1 LNPAVSVILPV
12 HNGGD
17 YLADAVS
24 SILSQSLREL
34 ELLLVDDRSDDGA
47 IAKLNIADERLCI
60 LDSKQPGVA
69 GAFNSGLARARG
81 KFIARM
87 DADDLSLPERLAQQL
102 DYLESHPGVAICG
115 GRVEIFSEQALGAG
129 NLRYQDW
136 LNNCSSPEK
145 IHREIFIE
153 SPIPNPTA
161 MFRRGAI
168 DQLGGYRNPDWPE
181 DYDLFLRADAAGMR
195 MGKPEDVVLRWREHG
210 QRLTRTDP
218 RYDIARFQAA
228 KAHYLVSQRL
238 HDRSIVIWGA
248 GPTGTLMHDLLESE
262 EAVIQGFLEVHPRRI
277 GGSKRGLPVWP
288 IDHVSELNDEI
299 VLVAVG
305 AAGARE
311 KIQAYMVERGKTEG
325 PDYLFV
331 A

>member
-1 LNPAVSVILPV
+1 LSPAVSVILPV
-12 HNGGD
+12 HNGGE
-17 YLADAVS
+17 YLAAAVS
-24 SILSQSLREL
+24 SILGQSFHNL

-47 IAKLNIADERLCI
+47 IAGLDTWDERLCI
-60 LDSKQPGVA
+60 LNSKQSGVA
-69 GAFNSGLARARG
+69 GAFNYGLARARG
-81 KFIARM
+81 SFIARM

-102 DYLESHPGVAICG
+102 DYLESHPGVDICG
-115 GRVEIFSEQALGAG
+115 GGVEIFSDQVLGAG

-136 LNNCSSPEK
+136 LNNCRSPEK
-145 IHREIFIE
+145 IRRELFIE

-161 MFRRGAI
+161 MFRRDAI
-168 DQLGGYRNPDWPE
+168 DRLGGYRNPDWPE

-195 MGKPEDVVLRWREHG
+195 MGKPDGVVLKWREHG

-228 KAHYLVSQRL
+228 KAHFLVSQRL
-238 HDRSIVIWGA
+238 RGRSIVIWGA
-248 GPTGTLMHDLLESE
+248 GPTGTLMHDLLKSE
-262 EAVIQGFLEVHPRRI
+262 GAVIQGFLEVHPRRI
-277 GGSKRGLPVWP
+277 GGSKRGLPVWA

-311 KIQAYMVERGKTEG
+311 EIGAYMLERGKKEG

>member
-1 LNPAVSVILPV
+1 
-12 HNGGD
+12 
-17 YLADAVS
+17 
-24 SILSQSLREL
+24 
-34 ELLLVDDRSDDGA
+34 
-47 IAKLNIADERLCI
+47 
-60 LDSKQPGVA
+60 
-69 GAFNSGLARARG
+69 
-81 KFIARM
+81 
-87 DADDLSLPERLAQQL
+87 
-102 DYLESHPGVAICG
+102 
-115 GRVEIFSEQALGAG
+115 
-129 NLRYQDW
+129 
-136 LNNCSSPEK
+136 
-145 IHREIFIE
+145 
-153 SPIPNPTA
+153 
-161 MFRRGAI
+161 
-168 DQLGGYRNPDWPE
+168 LGGYRNPDWPE

-195 MGKPEDVVLRWREHG
+195 MGKPDDVVLRWREHG

-248 GPTGTLMHDLLESE
+248 GPTGTLMHDLLDSE
-262 EAVIQGFLEVHPRRI
+262 GAVIRGFLEVHPRRI

-325 PDYLFV
+325 SDYLFV